1 MEELSSE
8 LKKVLA
14 DTFAFAL
21 KAQNFHWNV
30 EGQNFLQFH
39 KFFGKLYE
47 DSYEAADA
55 IAEHIRT
62 LNAYAPGS
70 FSRFK
75 DLTSIQD
82 EINVPSAM
90 SMVIKLT
97 DDNAKVISILTSAMK
112 IADKIDKANIS
123 DFLQSRIDI
132 HEKHGWMLRAIS
144 KA

>member
-1 MEELSSE
+1 MNELSEE
-8 LKKVLA
+8 LKKALA

-21 KAQNFHWNV
+21 KSQNFHWNV
-30 EGQNFLQFH
+30 EGPNFVQLH
-39 KFFGKLYE
+39 GFFGDLYE
-47 DSYEAADA
+47 DAFGAVDA

-82 EINVPSAM
+82 EVNVPSAM
-90 SMVIKLT
+90 SMVVKLT
-97 DDNAKVISILTSAMK
+97 DDNAKVISTLTSAMK
-112 IADKIDKANIS
+112 IADKNGKANIS
-123 DFLQSRIDI
+123 NFLQDRIDT
-132 HEKHGWMLRAIS
+132 HEKHGWMLRATS